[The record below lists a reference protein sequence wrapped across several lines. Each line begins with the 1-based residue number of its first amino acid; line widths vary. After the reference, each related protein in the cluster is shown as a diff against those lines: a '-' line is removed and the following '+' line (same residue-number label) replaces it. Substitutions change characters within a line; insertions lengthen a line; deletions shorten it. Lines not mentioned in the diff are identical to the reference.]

1 MGDVRLGSHF
11 HIIGNPACFVKCFLE
26 EFQNI
31 CMEAKM
37 PEKTSDKNNGAV
49 KKQGSLWQQKW
60 LTKVMSNGHNAQAKL
75 IFMRIASFGE
85 AGCWMTNETIQGEF
99 HRSEDT
105 VRRAI
110 TSLWSKGDIIITGW
124 DGHGRKMY
132 AAGHPKVKPAI
143 NALYEQARRS
153 GKVVSVDEFHKKIRL
168 RMRSKSPS

>member
-1 MGDVRLGSHF
+1 M
-11 HIIGNPACFVKCFLE
+11 
-26 EFQNI
+26 
-31 CMEAKM
+31 AK
-37 PEKTSDKNNGAV
+37 TTNGQVGGAV
-49 KKQGSLWQQKW
+49 KKQGSLWQESW
-60 LTKVMSNGHNAQAKL
+60 MTKVMSNGHSPQAKL

-85 AGCWMTNETIQGEF
+85 NGCWMTNETFTEEF
-99 HRSEDT
+99 NRTEDT
-105 VRRAI
+105 IRRAI

-168 RMRSKSPS
+168 RMRSKSTS